1 MKVMLSYISHF
12 VSGLLVLAV
21 CLFSGCQKS
30 ATQKVTDDL
39 GNDYISFSGGTS
51 DGYAVKSSDDGSTPE
66 LATTDILKT
75 KPFGVFGGKSYDGAT
90 NFSPVFQTD
99 KAQLVEWKEE
109 GTTRKWTYDPKR
121 KWERAMHY
129 RFRAVWPYKPENIQT
144 GSSANCLSVT
154 YSSFTEDY
162 DLMVAYAT
170 RWPLQDED
178 GVGPVTLSF
187 KHALA
192 GLRFKIKFAEDITE
206 SDNLTEFYITGIYP
220 HGQLFYGF
228 GLDASVTKEGEGGTE
243 TGTPKKDDGLIV
255 WKCGDNAFN
264 STTPQFHWLSTQPD
278 EEPKPFGG
286 ESRAA
291 ANVYFTENTAG
302 TTGGKFVDGA
312 ALIVP
317 QILSSKPG
325 METYVNFYTV
335 NGGSALHKAKLPE
348 NTELK
353 PGKIYTFTLTINGPQ
368 ITIKVDIQDWK
379 AINSNIDIIL

>member
-21 CLFSGCQKS
+21 CLFSGCRKS
-30 ATQKVTDDL
+30 VVPEEHETE
-39 GNDYISFSGGTS
+39 DYISFGGKA
-51 DGYAVKSSDDGSTPE
+51 DGKYDVKSGDGTTPNLVTTELLKKESFGIFGYKSFDDITGFTN
-66 LATTDILKT
+66 
-75 KPFGVFGGKSYDGAT
+75 VFS
-90 NFSPVFQTD
+90 TD
-99 KAQLVEWKEE
+99 KAQEVYWDKKLNDNKGAWTYTPKQ
-109 GTTRKWTYDPKR
+109 KWTR
-121 KWERAMHY
+121 SMHY
-129 RFRAVWPYKPENIQT
+129 RFRAVWPYKSENIQT

-154 YSSFTEDY
+154 YSSFVEGY

-170 RWPLQDED
+170 RWPLQD
-178 GVGPVTLSF
+178 GVDPVTLSF

-243 TGTPKKDDGLIV
+243 TGTPKVDDGLIV

-302 TTGGKFVDGA
+302 TTGGKSVDGA

-317 QILSSKPG
+317 QTLSSEPG

-335 NGGSALHKAKLPE
+335 NGGSALHRAELP
-348 NTELK
+348 NIELK
-353 PGKIYTFTLTINGPQ
+353 PGKIYTFTLTINVPQ

>member
-12 VSGLLVLAV
+12 VLGLLVLAV
-21 CLFSGCQKS
+21 CLFSGCRKS
-30 ATQKVTDDL
+30 VVPEEHETE
-39 GNDYISFSGGTS
+39 DYISFGGKA
-51 DGYAVKSSDDGSTPE
+51 DGDYDVKSGDG
-66 LATTDILKT
+66 TTT
-75 KPFGVFGGKSYDGAT
+75 
-90 NFSPVFQTD
+90 
-99 KAQLVEWKEE
+99 QLVTTELLKKESFGIFGYKSFDDKTGFTNVFSTDTAQKVSWNE
-109 GTTRKWTYDPKR
+109 TLNDNKGAWTYKPKQ
-121 KWERAMHY
+121 KWVRSMHY
-129 RFRAVWPYKPENIQT
+129 RFRAVWPYKPENIQA
-144 GSSANCLSVT
+144 GSSANCFSVT
-154 YSSFTEDY
+154 YSSFVEDY

-170 RWPLQDED
+170 RWPLQDKD

-228 GLDASVTKEGEGGTE
+228 GLNASVTKDGEGGTE
-243 TGTPKKDDGLIV
+243 TGTTKVDDGLIV

-264 STTPQFHWLSTQPD
+264 STTPQFHWSSEQTGEAL
-278 EEPKPFGG
+278 KPFGG
-286 ESRAA
+286 ESQA
-291 ANVYFTENTAG
+291 ANVYFNENSAG
-302 TTGGKFVDGA
+302 VDGA

-317 QILSSKPG
+317 QTLSSKDG

-335 NGGSALHKAKLPE
+335 NGGTALHRAMLP
-348 NTELK
+348 NTELE
-353 PGKIYTFTLTINGPQ
+353 PGKIYTFTLTINRPQ

>member
-21 CLFSGCQKS
+21 CMFSGCRKS
-30 ATQKVTDDL
+30 VVPEEQETE
-39 GNDYISFSGGTS
+39 DYISFGGKA
-51 DGYAVKSSDDGSTPE
+51 DGKYDVKSSDGTNTQLVTTE
-66 LATTDILKT
+66 LLK
-75 KPFGVFGGKSYDGAT
+75 KEPFGVFGYKSFDDKTGFTNVFSTDTAQKVSWNETLNDNKGA
-90 NFSPVFQTD
+90 
-99 KAQLVEWKEE
+99 
-109 GTTRKWTYDPKR
+109 WTYKPKQ
-121 KWERAMHY
+121 KWVRSMHY
-129 RFRAVWPYKPENIQT
+129 RFRAVWPYKPENIQA
-144 GSSANCLSVT
+144 GSSANCFSVT
-154 YSSFTEDY
+154 YSSFVEDY

-170 RWPLQDED
+170 RWPLQDKD

-228 GLDASVTKEGEGGTE
+228 GLNASVTKDGEGGTE
-243 TGTPKKDDGLIV
+243 TGTTKVDDGLIV

-264 STTPQFHWLSTQPD
+264 STTPQFHWSSEQTGEAL
-278 EEPKPFGG
+278 KPFGG
-286 ESRAA
+286 ESQA
-291 ANVYFTENTAG
+291 ANVYFNENSAG
-302 TTGGKFVDGA
+302 VDGA

-317 QILSSKPG
+317 QTLSSKDG

-335 NGGSALHKAKLPE
+335 NGGTALHRAMLP
-348 NTELK
+348 NTELE
-353 PGKIYTFTLTINGPQ
+353 PGKIYTFTLTINRPQ

>member
-21 CLFSGCQKS
+21 CMFSGCRKS
-30 ATQKVTDDL
+30 VVPEEQETE
-39 GNDYISFSGGTS
+39 DYISFGGMA
-51 DGYAVKSSDDGSTPE
+51 DGKYDVKSSDGTNTQLVTTE
-66 LATTDILKT
+66 LLK
-75 KPFGVFGGKSYDGAT
+75 KEPFGVFGYKSFDDKTGFTNVFSTDTAQKVSWNETLNDNKGA
-90 NFSPVFQTD
+90 
-99 KAQLVEWKEE
+99 
-109 GTTRKWTYDPKR
+109 WTYKPKQ
-121 KWERAMHY
+121 KWVRSMHY
-129 RFRAVWPYKPENIQT
+129 RFRAVWPYKPENIQA
-144 GSSANCLSVT
+144 GSSANCFSVT
-154 YSSFTEDY
+154 YSSFVEDY

-170 RWPLQDED
+170 RWPLQDKD

-228 GLDASVTKEGEGGTE
+228 GLNASVTKDGEGGTE
-243 TGTPKKDDGLIV
+243 TGTTKVDDGLIV

-264 STTPQFHWLSTQPD
+264 STTPQFHWSSEQTGEAL
-278 EEPKPFGG
+278 KPFGG
-286 ESRAA
+286 ESQA
-291 ANVYFTENTAG
+291 ANVYFNENSAG
-302 TTGGKFVDGA
+302 VDGA

-317 QILSSKPG
+317 QTLSSKDG

-335 NGGSALHKAKLPE
+335 NGGTALHRAMLP
-348 NTELK
+348 NTELE
-353 PGKIYTFTLTINGPQ
+353 PGKIYTFTLTINRPQ

>member
-21 CLFSGCQKS
+21 CMFSGCRKS
-30 ATQKVTDDL
+30 VVPEEHET
-39 GNDYISFSGGTS
+39 GDYISFGGKAAG
-51 DGYAVKSSDDGSTPE
+51 DYDVKSGDGTTSKLVTTE
-66 LATTDILKT
+66 LLK
-75 KPFGVFGGKSYDGAT
+75 KEPFGIFGYKSFDDKTGFTNVFS
-90 NFSPVFQTD
+90 TD
-99 KAQLVEWKEE
+99 KAQKVSWDKTLNDNKGAWKYEPKQ
-109 GTTRKWTYDPKR
+109 KWVR
-121 KWERAMHY
+121 SMHY
-129 RFRAVWPYKPENIQT
+129 RFRAVWPYKPENIQA
-144 GSSANCLSVT
+144 GSSANCFSVT
-154 YSSFTEDY
+154 YSSFVEDY

-170 RWPLQDED
+170 RWPLQD
-178 GVGPVTLSF
+178 GVDPVPLSF

-228 GLDASVTKEGEGGTE
+228 GLNASVTKDGEGGTE
-243 TGTPKKDDGLIV
+243 TGSTKVDDGLIV

-264 STTPQFHWLSTQPD
+264 STTPQFHWQSTQTD

-286 ESRAA
+286 KSQA
-291 ANVYFTENTAG
+291 ANVYFTENPAG
-302 TTGGKFVDGA
+302 VDGA

-317 QILSSKPG
+317 QILSSEPG

-335 NGGSALHKAKLPE
+335 NGGSALHRAELPKI
-348 NTELK
+348 ELK
-353 PGKIYTFTLTINGPQ
+353 PGNIYTFTLTINRPQ

>member
-21 CLFSGCQKS
+21 CLFSGCRKS
-30 ATQKVTDDL
+30 VVPEEHETE
-39 GNDYISFSGGTS
+39 DYISFGGKA
-51 DGYAVKSSDDGSTPE
+51 DGKYDVKSGDGTTPNLVTTELLKKESFGIFGYKSFDDITGFTN
-66 LATTDILKT
+66 
-75 KPFGVFGGKSYDGAT
+75 VFS
-90 NFSPVFQTD
+90 TD
-99 KAQLVEWKEE
+99 KAQEVYWDKKLNDNKGAWTYTPKQ
-109 GTTRKWTYDPKR
+109 KWTR
-121 KWERAMHY
+121 SMHY
-129 RFRAVWPYKPENIQT
+129 RFRAVWPYKSENIQT

-154 YSSFTEDY
+154 YSSFVEDY

-170 RWPLQDED
+170 RWPLQD
-178 GVGPVTLSF
+178 GVDPVTLSF

-264 STTPQFHWLSTQPD
+264 STTPQFHWLSTQ
-278 EEPKPFGG
+278 EGGAAKPFGG
-286 ESRAA
+286 DAV
-291 ANVYFTENTAG
+291 ANVYFTETLDG
-302 TTGGKFVDGA
+302 TTEKTSADGA

-317 QILSSKPG
+317 QTLSSKVG

-335 NGGSALHKAKLPE
+335 NGGSALHRAKLPE
-348 NTELK
+348 TELK
-353 PGKIYTFTLTINGPQ
+353 PGKIYTFTLTINDPQ
-368 ITIKVDIQDWK
+368 ITIKVDIQDWI